1 MEAEHITAIWSRK
14 FKDLLSRMISLIQK
28 QQNNKNIHKYIQ
40 KINILDITIINLL
53 LINVFLLDRKEI
65 KEDVK
70 RMEYFLTIC
79 GVLNEYLSDEIL
91 PNAVELL
98 GIYGRVC

>member
-53 LINVFLLDRKEI
+53 LMNVFLLDRKEI

>member
-40 KINILDITIINLL
+40 KINILDITIINK
-53 LINVFLLDRKEI
+53 LIIDECFSTRSQRN
-65 KEDVK
+65 K
-70 RMEYFLTIC
+70 RRCQTDGIF
-79 GVLNEYLSDEIL
+79 SDHL
-91 PNAVELL
+91 WCLK
-98 GIYGRVC
+98 

>member
-1 MEAEHITAIWSRK
+1 M
-14 FKDLLSRMISLIQK
+14 
-28 QQNNKNIHKYIQ
+28 
-40 KINILDITIINLL
+40 
-53 LINVFLLDRKEI
+53 NVFLLDRKEI